1 VTGRPGASVRM
12 VGVGTG
18 RARLSR
24 RLAVLVLGLAVAGCS
39 SGGPPAAAPTT
50 TAPTTTAPTTTAAR
64 SAGSAATAPAGT
76 RDWPGYHGS
85 ADRAGVAAA
94 MPPVSRL
101 GVVASVRLDGAVYAA
116 PIVAAGLTV
125 VATEN
130 DTVFAFDRSYR
141 QVWRR
146 HLGEP
151 SPAAERPCGN
161 IDPLGITGTP
171 VYDPGSGLVYVSPE
185 YGGPPR
191 HELVALDLRTGAVRW
206 RRGVDLPGTETRAMQ
221 ERGALAVTGGRVWV
235 PFGGLAGDCGGYK
248 GRLVGIRLDGT
259 GAPVSYTVPTTRE
272 AGIWTP
278 PGPVVD
284 SAGDL
289 YVAVGNGE
297 SGVGDPYDHSDSVLR
312 IGPDGRLRDSFSPST
327 WPTDNDADLDLGSQG
342 PTLVGPWVFAAGKS
356 GTGYVLRRGHLGG
369 IGGQVSQAE
378 VCRSFGGTAVAA
390 GIVYV
395 PCTDGIR
402 AVAIDG
408 SGALSVRWHAD
419 PALAGSP
426 VVGGGRVW
434 TLDQSGGVLHALDPA
449 TGRTR
454 EQVAV
459 GATSRF
465 ATPAISGRDVL
476 VPTLAG
482 LAVVRTS

>member
-1 VTGRPGASVRM
+1 MGA
-12 VGVGTG
+12 VGSR
-18 RARLSR
+18 RARAGR
-24 RLAVLVLGLAVAGCS
+24 RLAVPVTVLALAAAACS
-39 SGGPPAAAPTT
+39 SGGSPPAAPAT
-50 TAPTTTAPTTTAAR
+50 TAPTAATTAPTA
-64 SAGSAATAPAGT
+64 AGSARSTPPTPAAT
-76 RDWPGYHGS
+76 RDWPAYHGG

-94 MPPVSRL
+94 MPAATRL
-101 GVVASVRLDGAVYAA
+101 SLVASVRLDGAVYAA
-116 PIVAAGLTV
+116 PIVARGLTI

-130 DTVFAFDRSYR
+130 DTVYAFDGAYR
-141 QVWRR
+141 KVWRQ

-151 SPAAERPCGN
+151 SPAAERMCGN

-171 VYDPGSGLVYVSPE
+171 VYDPSSGLVYVSPE
-185 YGGPPR
+185 YGGPAR

-206 RRGVDLPGTETRAMQ
+206 RRSVDLPGTETRAMQ

-259 GAPVSYTVPTTRE
+259 GDPVSYTVPTTRE
-272 AGIWTP
+272 AGIWAP

-284 SAGDL
+284 STGDL
-289 YVAVGNGE
+289 YVAVGNGG

-312 IGPDGRLRDSFSPST
+312 IGPDGRLRDSFSPTT

-356 GTGYVLRRGHLGG
+356 GTGYVLRRDHLGG
-369 IGGQVSQAE
+369 IGGEVSRADL
-378 VCRSFGGTAVAA
+378 CRSFGGTAVAA

-402 AVAIDG
+402 AVAIDR
-408 SGALSVRWHAD
+408 SGELSVRWHAD

-434 TLDQSGGVLHALDPA
+434 ALDQSAGVLHALDPA

-454 EQVAV
+454 AQVEV
-459 GATSRF
+459 GTTSRF